1 MIITDDERLKKEHY
15 IKHKDMVFRIAMI
28 YVADIE
34 DAKDITQEVFIRLMK
49 HGLFSDE
56 NYEKRWL
63 IQVTKNLCH
72 DSYRSKWSKRT
83 SLAGIENQFYQNDHE
98 SFEIMEAVMKL
109 KEKYKTI
116 IILYYYEGY
125 QINEIACML
134 KIKESTVKMR
144 LKKAKEILKLEME
157 ESKCEKVIC

>member
-1 MIITDDERLKKEHY
+1 MIIADDESFKKEHY
-15 IKHKDMVFRIAMI
+15 IKYKDMVFRIAMI
-28 YVADIE
+28 CVADIE

-49 HGLFSDE
+49 HGIFTDE
-56 NYEKRWL
+56 SHEKRWL

-72 DSYRSKWSKRT
+72 DVYRNKWSKRT
-83 SLAGIENQFYQNDHE
+83 SLIEIENQFYQNDHE

-109 KEKYKTI
+109 KEKFKPI

-134 KIKESTVKMR
+134 NLKESTVKMR
-144 LKKAKEILKLEME
+144 LKKAKEILKLELE
-157 ESKCEKVIC
+157 EDECEQKIC